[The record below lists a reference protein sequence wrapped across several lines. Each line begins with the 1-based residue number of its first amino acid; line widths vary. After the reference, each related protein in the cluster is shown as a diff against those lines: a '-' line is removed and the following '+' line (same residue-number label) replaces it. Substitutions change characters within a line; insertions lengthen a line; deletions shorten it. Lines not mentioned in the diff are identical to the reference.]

1 MSYRDPWSRSLRVK
15 RTNHFLRI
23 FPNCGRVL
31 IELRSRLFS
40 SVNISIY
47 DFGHMID
54 IFEVRGH
61 RSEGSGHSEVKLA
74 KIQFRA
80 VYVIELYILN
90 NQACLGRGLC
100 VKCL

>member
-1 MSYRDPWSRSLRVK
+1 
-15 RTNHFLRI
+15 
-23 FPNCGRVL
+23 
-31 IELRSRLFS
+31 
-40 SVNISIY
+40 
-47 DFGHMID
+47 MID